1 MTSTE
6 LLDLIDQAA
15 AEGWT
20 ELDLSG
26 QGLTELPKEIGKLT
40 QLKTLILG
48 KVDEWKWGNDEYTPQ
63 LVTNELRS
71 LPDELTALEN
81 LQSLDLSGNPLQ
93 TIPDCVFQLQ
103 GLESLRLTAVG
114 LTAIPEAIAI

>member
-26 QGLTELPKEIGKLT
+26 KGLTALPKKIGKLT
-40 QLKTLILG
+40 QLQTLILG
-48 KVDEWKWGNDEYTPQ
+48 KVEEWKWVNGKYTPQ
-63 LVTNELRS
+63 LVTNELRR

-81 LQSLDLSGNPLQ
+81 LESLDLSGNPLQ
-93 TIPDCVFQLQ
+93 TIPDCVFQHQ
-103 GLESLRLTAVG
+103 AVAR
-114 LTAIPEAIAI
+114 TT